1 MSVYASVADSM
12 RTTQAYQRQWNNRA
26 LEVANNLPAR
36 TEQLLQ
42 TQVTLIQ
49 SNINLQYASDLVN
62 IIMRNISQ
70 LQP

>member
-12 RTTQAYQRQWNNRA
+12 RTTQAYQRAWNSRA
-26 LEVANNLPAR
+26 LEVANNLPER
-36 TEQLLQ
+36 MEQLQ
-42 TQVTLIQ
+42 RAQVTLAQ

-62 IIMRNISQ
+62 ILMRNISQ